1 MNTMLKR
8 GFAGWLVASLLFTG
22 SALTTGT
29 ASAAA
34 SAIQI
39 SMNNSFVDTDVAPY
53 ITNGTTMVPLQVAQ
67 KIPGSSIQWNNA
79 SKTVTLTRDGQTVTL
94 VAGQQTAKI
103 GNQEVKLEAASAI
116 RKGRVMVPL
125 RFIAESTGAYVLWNP
140 KQRIVFVASKPSE
153 ELKQQLASSNLA
165 EARTAA
171 LKLPRVSALKQ
182 FEVGGVEGGNFDY
195 YFPEGRA
202 DQFFLSGGNAIHY
215 YEVVGDHSE
224 VKWTATFDWK
234 VKAASGL
241 FFLPYRITNQ
251 DGTLPKLTGRVVFY
265 HYMGHIG
272 ESGYGFVD
280 PDGKETILGMKGME
294 SEVFFEI
301 PGEVKP

>member
-1 MNTMLKR
+1 MNTRLKR
-8 GFAGWLVASLLFTG
+8 GVAGWLIASLLFTG
-22 SALTTGT
+22 NALTGT
-29 ASAAA
+29 ASAAS

-39 SMNNSFVDTDVAPY
+39 LMNNSFVDTDVVPY
-53 ITNGTTMVPLQVAQ
+53 ITNGTTMVPLQLAQ
-67 KIPGSSIQWNNA
+67 KIPGSSIQWNNV

-94 VAGQQTAKI
+94 VAGQRTAKI

-125 RFIAESTGAYVLWNP
+125 RFMAESTGAYVLWNP
-140 KQRIVFVASKPSE
+140 KQRIVFVASKPIE
-153 ELKQQLASSNLA
+153 ELKQQLASSHLA

-171 LKLPRVSALKQ
+171 LKLPRVSALEQ

-202 DQFFLSGGNAIHY
+202 DKFFLSGGNSISY
-215 YEVVGDHSE
+215 YEIVGDHSE

-241 FFLPYRITNQ
+241 FFLPYQITNQ

-272 ESGYGFVD
+272 ESGYGFIEL
-280 PDGKETILGMKGME
+280 DGKKTTLGMKGME

-301 PGEVKP
+301 PGEVKS

>member
-1 MNTMLKR
+1 MNTKLKR
-8 GFAGWLVASLLFTG
+8 VLAGCLIASLLFTG
-22 SALTTGT
+22 SALTGT
-29 ASAAA
+29 ASAAS

-39 SMNNSFVDTDVAPY
+39 LMNNSIVDTDVVPY
-53 ITNGTTMVPLQVAQ
+53 ITNGTTMVPLQLAQ
-67 KIPGSSIQWNNA
+67 KIPGSSIRWNNA

-103 GNQEVKLEAASAI
+103 GNQEVKLEAASVI

-125 RFIAESTGAYVLWNP
+125 RFMAESTGAYVLWNP

-171 LKLPRVSALKQ
+171 LKLPRVSALEQ

-202 DQFFLSGGNAIHY
+202 NQFFLSGGNGISY

-234 VKAASGL
+234 VKAVSGL
-241 FFLPYRITNQ
+241 FFLPYKITKQ
-251 DGTLPKLTGRVVFY
+251 DGTLPNLTGRAVFY
-265 HYMGHIG
+265 HFMGHIG
-272 ESGYGFVD
+272 ESGYGFID
-280 PDGKETILGMKGME
+280 PDGKVTTLGMKGME
-294 SEVFFEI
+294 NEVFFEI